1 MVLSPEQK
9 NLVDTSYE
17 AFHHVQPDAS
27 QMRFVDL
34 LNGDIVSDSESD
46 NAEDYAGITLCSNRA
61 KAIIVRKRRS
71 HARRVRRLQAK
82 RLAAENFLNR
92 KVNKRVQTIVDRFPN
107 IGESIEKYV
116 SEANVGT
123 DAWRRT
129 DVLTFDGN
137 LKVQQKVTYGRI
149 PQHLEDKYKCTF
161 SYGTIVQLCLARN
174 KRRRSSKNYKG
185 IAKVTTRRARKG
197 FELRYNPDK
206 HWSGAMYRILNRLQ
220 YTDGNDITNINRDD
234 ASGFRLDTLTTHA
247 KHGSPTVTGQDILT
261 TYTDYVN
268 RHPSTLQTTS
278 YNFTATAT
286 TKEICVGV
294 VKAAKIYPKNP
305 AQHSAD
311 LDMLSQLPEL
321 QPAFMNTLTNLP
333 KHIECV
339 RVDGATDEGPSH
351 EEVRFWWAARHLQH
365 RKMVTLLSSRSSGSS
380 YLNRVELQ
388 NGCLALGHTNLFI
401 PSTLRG
407 SPFSPETGEL
417 DMERVR
423 RNLELATSIY
433 IDRVNHSPC
442 GETVLQLYKGSDSA
456 EWQEKRQHLLVFLKG
471 SNKKK
476 EQLQR
481 ENPDLYAHFETVWD
495 VKKRH
500 EVQGLPTQYLYLLVC
515 CFSPNCPHPLCQAG
529 RGGISFDWFPGGP
542 RVDRIPLPVPDPA
555 HPWGGDSCGK
565 CTGFCSG
572 HFLMPEETLKSDAS
586 PMSLPPSTVLKDFYS
601 KLGGTNPTDA
611 MLRKAGFHCR

>member
-1 MVLSPEQK
+1 
-9 NLVDTSYE
+9 
-17 AFHHVQPDAS
+17 
-27 QMRFVDL
+27 MRVPP
-34 LNGDIVSDSESD
+34 
-46 NAEDYAGITLCSNRA
+46 T
-61 KAIIVRKRRS
+61 
-71 HARRVRRLQAK
+71 
-82 RLAAENFLNR
+82 
-92 KVNKRVQTIVDRFPN
+92 RF
-107 IGESIEKYV
+107 
-116 SEANVGT
+116 
-123 DAWRRT
+123 
-129 DVLTFDGN
+129 
-137 LKVQQKVTYGRI
+137 
-149 PQHLEDKYKCTF
+149 C
-161 SYGTIVQLCLARN
+161 
-174 KRRRSSKNYKG
+174 
-185 IAKVTTRRARKG
+185 
-197 FELRYNPDK
+197 
-206 HWSGAMYRILNRLQ
+206 
-220 YTDGNDITNINRDD
+220 
-234 ASGFRLDTLTTHA
+234 
-247 KHGSPTVTGQDILT
+247 
-261 TYTDYVN
+261 
-268 RHPSTLQTTS
+268 
-278 YNFTATAT
+278 
-286 TKEICVGV
+286 
-294 VKAAKIYPKNP
+294 
-305 AQHSAD
+305 
-311 LDMLSQLPEL
+311 
-321 QPAFMNTLTNLP
+321 
-333 KHIECV
+333 
-339 RVDGATDEGPSH
+339 
-351 EEVRFWWAARHLQH
+351 WAARHLQH

-456 EWQEKRQHLLVFLKG
+456 EWQEKRQHLLLFLKG

-611 MLRKAGFHCR
+611 TLEAIAKKILLPLNEVCMWLEHLRTVDENRKRGAAKAAETRRRKRESQQAKKSAEVTESSDIYYCGSCEGVFGESNEEEYWIGCETCDTWYHGECVNIKPANEPSEFYCSACLSSK

>member
-92 KVNKRVQTIVDRFPN
+92 KVNKRVQTIVDRFPD

-161 SYGTIVQLCLARN
+161 SYGTIVQLCVARN

-234 ASGFRLDTLTTHA
+234 ASGFRLDTLTTRA

-351 EEVRFWWAARHLQH
+351 EV
-365 RKMVTLLSSRSSGSS
+365 LL
-380 YLNRVELQ
+380 
-388 NGCLALGHTNLFI
+388 GCQT
-401 PSTLRG
+401 P
-407 SPFSPETGEL
+407 
-417 DMERVR
+417 
-423 RNLELATSIY
+423 
-433 IDRVNHSPC
+433 
-442 GETVLQLYKGSDSA
+442 
-456 EWQEKRQHLLVFLKG
+456 
-471 SNKKK
+471 
-476 EQLQR
+476 
-481 ENPDLYAHFETVWD
+481 
-495 VKKRH
+495 
-500 EVQGLPTQYLYLLVC
+500 PT
-515 CFSPNCPHPLCQAG
+515 
-529 RGGISFDWFPGGP
+529 
-542 RVDRIPLPVPDPA
+542 
-555 HPWGGDSCGK
+555 
-565 CTGFCSG
+565 
-572 HFLMPEETLKSDAS
+572 
-586 PMSLPPSTVLKDFYS
+586 
-601 KLGGTNPTDA
+601 
-611 MLRKAGFHCR
+611 